1 MSSTTP
7 WMIVR
12 VMSPSCRSK
21 RDVTAPPPPL
31 VPGGGGFGVGLRLG
45 LEIVLEDSE
54 IPWM

>member
-21 RDVTAPPPPL
+21 RDVTPPPPL
-31 VPGGGGFGVGLRLG
+31 VPGGGGFGVGVGIGLG
-45 LEIVLEDSE
+45 IVLEVSE
-54 IPWM
+54 TPWM

>member
-21 RDVTAPPPPL
+21 RDVTAPPPLL
-31 VPGGGGFGVGLRLG
+31 VPEGGGIEFEFGFG
-45 LEIVLEDSE
+45 IVLEDSE
-54 IPWM
+54 TPWM

>member
-21 RDVTAPPPPL
+21 RDVTAPPPLL
-31 VPGGGGFGVGLRLG
+31 VPEGGGFGVGLGLG
-45 LEIVLEDSE
+45 LGIVLEDSE
-54 IPWM
+54 TPWM

>member
-21 RDVTAPPPPL
+21 RDVTAPPPLL
-31 VPGGGGFGVGLRLG
+31 VPEGGGFGVGLGLG
-45 LEIVLEDSE
+45 LGIVLEDSE